1 MPIRVTRRVL
11 LAARIWSRFVTVWLT
26 LKRNALPD
34 AVSRLAS
41 TAVPSPD
48 RPIPPRRLG
57 TMVFR
62 VLRIGPW
69 RPRCLYQAV
78 VLFTLLRDRGEAV
91 ELVIGLPRVAYS
103 KDAHAWVELDG
114 VDVGPPPGQG
124 SHEELV
130 RYA

>member
-1 MPIRVTRRVL
+1 MGRLGPDVGRPGPSSASYVRFGISCQRYGGLMPIRVTRRVL

-78 VLFTLLRDRGEAV
+78 VLFTLLRDRGE
-91 ELVIGLPRVAYS
+91 
-103 KDAHAWVELDG
+103 
-114 VDVGPPPGQG
+114 
-124 SHEELV
+124 
-130 RYA
+130 